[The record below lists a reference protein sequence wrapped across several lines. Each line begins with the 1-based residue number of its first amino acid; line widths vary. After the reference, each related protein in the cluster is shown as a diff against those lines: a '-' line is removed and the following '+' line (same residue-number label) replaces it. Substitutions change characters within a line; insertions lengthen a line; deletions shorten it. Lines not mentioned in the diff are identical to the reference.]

1 VVAGH
6 GDRGKPAM
14 PVCTQCNAAILS
26 VENYSQQN
34 SLSTRQAEVLAL
46 LCEGLAN
53 KEIARALGIS
63 ACTVKLHVQGVL
75 QKLGAA
81 NRVQAVVFA
90 YRNSYVGGRAVER
103 KGEAA
108 ERAAFSSC
116 RLPAFAPAN

>member
-1 VVAGH
+1 
-6 GDRGKPAM
+6 M
-14 PVCTQCNAAILS
+14 PVCTRCNAAILS
-26 VENYSQQN
+26 VGNYSQQN

-81 NRVQAVVFA
+81 NRVQADGTCWD
-90 YRNSYVGGRAVER
+90 GGAFWCI
-103 KGEAA
+103 EAKESA
-108 ERAAFSSC
+108 
-116 RLPAFAPAN
+116 